1 MNKVIDITGKQYSPR
16 PEIEAETR
24 AWIVTLD
31 GEPARDEL
39 EAFKLWLNR
48 SPLHR
53 EIFQQ
58 TAMAWQ
64 LMDRFAELYFQGWA
78 QHTNTERPARPEK
91 TFRKVILGA
100 ALAGLFLCAVLL
112 GIHFQQS
119 ADNEVAT
126 TAETATEYATAIGEI
141 RTVNLPDGSVLQLNS
156 NTQVTVAYSD
166 AERRILLNG
175 GEAYFEVQ
183 HAADRPFL
191 VYTEKYVI
199 AATGT
204 AFSVTNRDDEL
215 GVLVTE
221 GRVEV
226 SALKPPMAG
235 AGQPDPQA
243 GAATAPL
250 VPLAQGQR
258 IILDERQDLLKSVQ
272 RMTPETIEKNL
283 AWRDGMLM
291 FDNDPLDSVIAE
303 INRYT
308 TVRIQITDSSIRDLR
323 FGGYFRIGDVPL
335 ILATMEENYGLKVDR
350 VTDNLVYLSRKPAH
364 N

>member
-16 PEIEAETR
+16 PEIEAEAR

-31 GEPARDEL
+31 GDPARDEL

-53 EIFQQ
+53 EVFQQ
-58 TAMAWQ
+58 TAMTWQ
-64 LMDRFAELYFQGWA
+64 LMDRFAELYYRGQEL
-78 QHTNTERPARPEK
+78 HTTIESPGRPEK
-91 TFRKVILGA
+91 TFRKFVFGA
-100 ALAGLFLCAVLL
+100 ALAGLFLCAIVL
-112 GIHFQQS
+112 GIQFQQP
-119 ADNEVAT
+119 ADNEVAQT
-126 TAETATEYATAIGEI
+126 SETSTEYATAIGEI
-141 RTVNLPDGSVLQLNS
+141 RTMNLPDGSVLQLNS
-156 NTQVTVAYSD
+156 NTRITVAYSD
-166 AERRILLNG
+166 AARRIHLHG
-175 GEAYFEVQ
+175 GEAYFEVR

-226 SALKPPMAG
+226 SALKPPLSG
-235 AGQPDPQA
+235 AGSQDPHGTA
-243 GAATAPL
+243 APL
-250 VPLAQGQR
+250 VPLAEGQR
-258 IILDERQDLLKSVQ
+258 IILDERQDLLESVQ
-272 RMTPETIEKNL
+272 RVAPDVIEKHL

-291 FDNDPLDSVIAE
+291 FDNDPLGSVIAE

-350 VTDNLVYLSRKPAH
+350 ITDNLVYLSRKPAH
-364 N
+364 D